1 MALKATNFSSYSLC
15 HENVY
20 YINLAELYVPL
31 SSLSPTVIMLYLI
44 CQILC
49 PCTRRYFFFLQTS
62 LYWFCIFVEKH
73 LASRIS
79 SSCFPFKF

>member
-15 HENVY
+15 HEHVY

-49 PCTRRYFFFLQTS
+49 PCTRRYFFFYKHHYTD
-62 LYWFCIFVEKH
+62 FVF
-73 LASRIS
+73 LLRSI
-79 SSCFPFKF
+79 